1 MLRLKVGSRGFNLF
15 SAIVAAVLFMAGVML
30 VQTMVATEDKISGQI
45 FSMEENFALSDAANL
60 ARSDSLQT
68 FNYHFRAK
76 LEEYLT
82 NTNNEFPIL
91 YRNLDGE
98 SNYNNPD
105 SDWDDVVDEFEKQI
119 LLTGSSSASATTDV
133 NGDVRTTGN
142 EFKAVLRFVS
152 EKMIDEFQPGA
163 YGRYDVALD
172 VTNTTEAITITSDT
186 LARAIEAADDMGE
199 DFLEV
204 LDCDRDEF
212 SGCPQGTFYFNIPLD
227 KIDDADYE
235 KLPRIIV
242 KDLITGEEIKIAI
255 LPKSNLRVYIPLRFF
270 KAAHEALI
278 RYSEAVETNHDL
290 FAGDYHLGYCDSGCN
305 TRTSPTSKANGNRGA
320 PCATSAGDGAKETFS
335 GAELTGVTEYI
346 TYGLSTTGSLGLRA
360 SAIQEICE
368 SAAGASH
375 STDDTFINVD
385 LEGDDYEPG
394 LESNGVDI
402 QQELLDCPFSKIKI
416 GTGTF
421 KTKEI
426 IVSTGSTS
434 NPTLYC
440 GEIISVEVV
449 LEFRETN
456 TKYIVKGTENRYKI
470 KIVDEDFPR
479 NSDESEQCK
488 TGVAQC
494 CVPGT
499 PGCPL

>member
-76 LEEYLT
+76 LEDYLT
-82 NTNNEFPIL
+82 NTDNEFPIL

-119 LLTGSSSASATTDV
+119 LLTGSSSASATTDID
-133 NGDVRTTGN
+133 GDVRTTGN

-172 VTNTTEAITITSDT
+172 VTNTNEAITITSDT

-204 LDCDRDEF
+204 LDCDRDKF

-278 RYSEAVETNHDL
+278 RYSSAVKDNHNL

-305 TRTSPTSKANGNRGA
+305 VRTSPTSKANGNR
-320 PCATSAGDGAKETFS
+320 SADCDEQMEILS
-335 GAELTGVTEYI
+335 GSPAGVSKYI
-346 TYGLSTTGSLGLRA
+346 TTGLSTTGSLGLRA

-368 SAAGASH
+368 SASGASY

-402 QQELLDCPFSKIKI
+402 QHEILDCPFSKIKI

-470 KIVDEDFPR
+470 KIVDEDFER
-479 NSDESEQCK
+479 NSDESEDCK
-488 TGVAQC
+488 TGGTKC

-499 PGCPL
+499 AGCPP